1 MSTIFS
7 SIDEL
12 KEIEPSQT
20 SDREGCSSSSLECKN
35 QLDHFVTTMFRQV
48 PALLDDN
55 DVNDDVVHGHHHIL
69 LLVLHTKVGP
79 LG

>member
-1 MSTIFS
+1 MKVVLLLHYNAIINWAT
-7 SIDEL
+7 
-12 KEIEPSQT
+12 
-20 SDREGCSSSSLECKN
+20 
-35 QLDHFVTTMFRQV
+35 FVTTMFRQV
-48 PALLDDN
+48 PPLLDDN